1 MLFTHFGI
9 SGPLVLTLSTVLR
22 NADINGTQ
30 VSIDLKP
37 ALDSEVLDKRILRD
51 FSTRMNKD
59 IRNSLDE
66 LLPKSLIPVIIER
79 SGIDPE
85 TKVNSV
91 TAAQR
96 RSLVSAIKDLRLT
109 LTRLRPVS
117 EAIVTAG
124 GISLKEI
131 NPKTMESKILPGLY
145 FAGEIMDLDGTTGG
159 FNITIALSTG
169 YAAGRY
175 VLSEGKK

>member
-1 MLFTHFGI
+1 M
-9 SGPLVLTLSTVLR
+9 
-22 NADINGTQ
+22 
-30 VSIDLKP
+30 
-37 ALDSEVLDKRILRD
+37 
-51 FSTRMNKD
+51 
-59 IRNSLDE
+59 
-66 LLPKSLIPVIIER
+66 
-79 SGIDPE
+79 
-85 TKVNSV
+85 NSV